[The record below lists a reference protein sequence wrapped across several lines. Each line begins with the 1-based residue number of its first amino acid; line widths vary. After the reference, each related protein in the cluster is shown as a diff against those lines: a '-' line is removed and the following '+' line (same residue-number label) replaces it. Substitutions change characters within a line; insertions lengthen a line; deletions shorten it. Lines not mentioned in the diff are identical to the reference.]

1 METTLSPV
9 TTSKQFSLKLNDF
22 WKGFIMFVGTPVLYA
37 MQELI
42 PHWHIGA
49 EGSTTDVLVKAAISA
64 AITYLLKNYLTPSSI
79 VVKDP
84 AAVKAVEA
92 GDAELTMK
100 H

>member
-22 WKGFIMFVGTPVLYA
+22 WKGLIMAVGTPVISIMLVA
-37 MQELI
+37 LQAHSFKFDWNLI
-42 PHWHIGA
+42 G
-49 EGSTTDVLVKAAISA
+49 TVAASSLLM
-64 AITYLLKNYLTPSSI
+64 YLGKNFFTPSSI

-84 AAVKAVEA
+84 EAVKAVES
-92 GDAELTMK
+92 GNAEITMT

>member
-22 WKGFIMFVGTPVLYA
+22 WKGLIMAVGTPVIVILLSA
-37 MQELI
+37 LQANSFDINWKMV
-42 PHWHIGA
+42 A
-49 EGSTTDVLVKAAISA
+49 TTGLSSLLV
-64 AITYLLKNYLTPSSI
+64 YLGKNFFSPSQI

-84 AAVKAVEA
+84 EAVKAVES
-92 GDAELTMK
+92 GNAEITMT

>member
-22 WKGFIMFVGTPVLYA
+22 WKGLLMAVGTPVVAILLA
-37 MQELI
+37 SLQANSFEINWKMV
-42 PHWHIGA
+42 A
-49 EGSTTDVLVKAAISA
+49 TTGLSSLLV
-64 AITYLLKNYLTPSSI
+64 YLGKNFFTPSSI

-84 AAVKAVEA
+84 VAVKAVES
-92 GDAELTMK
+92 GDAEITMS